1 MKNISLKEVSDFV
14 SRNIGDFHVSR
25 VNRIKNI
32 KLKDVLK
39 KKNPYLFK
47 AKNLLTAEK
56 LVESILQ
63 AYLSSSEEEIFGEFL
78 ESLAIFIAGKTL
90 GGRKAHGI
98 GIDLEFERD
107 EVIYLVSIKSGVNW
121 GNSAQYSALRDRF
134 KKAVQILKQ
143 SKSIKAV
150 QPVLASCYGKRKTID
165 NGEYLKICG
174 QSFWHFISGN
184 INLYTDIIEPLGHQA
199 RQHNQH
205 YEEER
210 AALINKFT
218 AEFSNEF
225 CVDGRIDWK
234 KLVQFNSGNLP
245 DQNI

>member
-1 MKNISLKEVSDFV
+1 MNEISLKDVTNFV
-14 SRNIGDFHVSR
+14 NKNIGDFHESR
-25 VNRIKNI
+25 VNRIKDI
-32 KLKDVLK
+32 KLKDILR

-56 LVESILQ
+56 LIESILQ

-78 ESLAIFIAGKTL
+78 EELAVFIASKAL
-90 GGRKAHGI
+90 GGRKAHGT

-107 EVIYLVSIKSGVNW
+107 GIVYLVSIKSGVNW
-121 GNSAQYSALRDRF
+121 GNSSQYAALRDRF

-150 QPVLASCYGKRKTID
+150 QPVLASCYGKRKTVD

-174 QSFWHFISGN
+174 QSFWYFISGN
-184 INLYTDIIEPLGHQA
+184 KNLYTDIIQPLGHNA
-199 RQHNQH
+199 KQHNQH

-210 AALINKFT
+210 AVLINKFT
-218 AEFSNEF
+218 AEFSKEF
-225 CVDGRIDWK
+225 CVDGRIDWG
-234 KLVQFNSGNLP
+234 KLVQFNSGNLTEK
-245 DQNI
+245 